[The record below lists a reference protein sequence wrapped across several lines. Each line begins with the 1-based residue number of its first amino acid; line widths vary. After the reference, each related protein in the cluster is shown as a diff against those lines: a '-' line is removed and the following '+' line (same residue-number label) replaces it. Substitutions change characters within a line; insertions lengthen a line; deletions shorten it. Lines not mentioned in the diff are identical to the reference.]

1 MTRFFTWC
9 DARGLALAELSP
21 IAVAT
26 YIEEMHGRYRAPTIK
41 QHLAAIRRLC
51 DWLVIGQVVPANP
64 AASVRGPTHVVRTG
78 KTPVLQPA
86 DARLLRSLTLPPPKS
101 DPAIGVFGS
110 HRPRKT
116 PASQRGHFCFALTDD
131 EDAGPVTPSCV
142 TVLHPTMER
151 PEMEPVTTIGIGAVA
166 AYLAK
171 DGIGKLLGPTADYLG
186 EGLRDLTR
194 RRGESIGRIFSN
206 ASTKLGS
213 QLDEPGQVPPRVLKT
228 VLNEGSYCEDPVAL
242 EYFGGVL
249 ASSRTERGRD
259 DRGARVAKVVDNL
272 STYQLRTHYLI
283 YSSIAN
289 LFATSGRRFGT
300 DQDRTQMQ
308 IFLPGKGY
316 ANAMGFSQE
325 ESNNPQIMH
334 HVWHGLTSDGL
345 IEGRWQ
351 FGDQR
356 SLRSIFAGAPSDGIV
371 CHPSALGAE
380 LFLWALGHGN
390 VPLEH
395 LLSGTLDATIEGLP
409 DGVPGAIAVKT

>member
-1 MTRFFTWC
+1 M
-9 DARGLALAELSP
+9 
-21 IAVAT
+21 
-26 YIEEMHGRYRAPTIK
+26 
-41 QHLAAIRRLC
+41 
-51 DWLVIGQVVPANP
+51 
-64 AASVRGPTHVVRTG
+64 
-78 KTPVLQPA
+78 
-86 DARLLRSLTLPPPKS
+86 
-101 DPAIGVFGS
+101 FGS

-116 PASQRGHFCFALTDD
+116 PASQSGHFCFALTDD
-131 EDAGPVTPSCV
+131 EDAVPVTPSCV
-142 TVLHPTMER
+142 TVLHPTKER
-151 PEMEPVTTIGIGAVA
+151 LEMEPVTTIGLGAVA
-166 AYLAK
+166 AYVAK

-300 DQDRTQMQ
+300 GKDRAQMKV
-308 IFLPGKGY
+308 FLPLEGY

-325 ESNNPQIMH
+325 EWNNPQILN
-334 HVWHGLTSDGL
+334 HVWHGLMSDGL

-356 SLRSIFAGAPSDGIV
+356 SLRSIFAGAPSAGIV